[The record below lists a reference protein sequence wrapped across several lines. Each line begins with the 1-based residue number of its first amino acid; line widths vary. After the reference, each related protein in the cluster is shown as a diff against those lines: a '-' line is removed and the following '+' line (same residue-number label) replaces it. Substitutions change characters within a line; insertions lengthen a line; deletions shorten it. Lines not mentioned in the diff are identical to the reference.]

1 MPLIHRGDDDEG
13 LIVTDEPGGLIGE
26 ICPNWARLLRA
37 LPLQ

>member
-13 LIVTDEPGGLIGE
+13 LIVTDEPGGLSA